1 MITRCHGRLLRSVSV
16 ILGMCAAGLGCQ
28 SLEGPGAGGASATGA
43 LGRAGEAG
51 APTSG
56 VITPQAFV
64 YWSIQATDG
73 LPNKLMTG
81 QSLVSPEGMMELG
94 PYGSVRVAGM
104 NSEQARSAVERQLS
118 HYLKNPKVTLSL
130 DAPAGARV
138 AGETNL
144 GNRG

>member
-51 APTSG
+51 ASTSG

-94 PYGSVRVAGM
+94 PWTRIYRVRMEPYASASVDQCCVA
-104 NSEQARSAVERQLS
+104 AKPRRFRSCRRDGTEIR
-118 HYLKNPKVTLSL
+118 P
-130 DAPAGARV
+130 
-138 AGETNL
+138 L
-144 GNRG
+144 GP